1 MCKSS
6 SVNHDHKVEDKEGPR
21 SHAYHMTLSKN
32 LPRPL
37 SLTGHPI
44 TPPTYSSLWPVP
56 TTTSKA
62 GLHSA
67 CYTPSPAH
75 NPLVRHVRIYT
86 VYHTHTHVHVHV
98 RTKYHT
104 RMVSYWLLAW
114 KSSHSVQPNVLLC
127 RQQKKAPSLAS
138 PWDDSCTLHT
148 ALYPLSSDPL
158 PPRCLVLS
166 SKAGRTTSEEYPVS
180 LRGCFVPPHALETE
194 GDGSG
199 FHTDAV
205 LSICGH
211 FRNTT

>member
-75 NPLVRHVRIYT
+75 NPLVRHVRIYK
-86 VYHTHTHVHVHV
+86 VYHTHTHT
-98 RTKYHT
+98 RTCTYEVSHTNGLLLVT
-104 RMVSYWLLAW
+104 RMEVIPLCAAECPPLPSTKEGALTRESLGRLMYSTHCTL
-114 KSSHSVQPNVLLC
+114 SVVKRP
-127 RQQKKAPSLAS
+127 APPAL
-138 PWDDSCTLHT
+138 SCTI
-148 ALYPLSSDPL
+148 
-158 PPRCLVLS
+158 
-166 SKAGRTTSEEYPVS
+166 
-180 LRGCFVPPHALETE
+180 F
-194 GDGSG
+194 
-199 FHTDAV
+199 
-205 LSICGH
+205 
-211 FRNTT
+211 